1 MSPLSRPLHHGGML
15 TGSASSTSSSVAL
28 TSTAI
33 LHDLLLTYSLLEA
46 EPYEPLSLERVAE
59 LRKEQHKLTAS
70 LQDMQE
76 RISLE
81 KKMRG
86 ATHRLHASGQNA
98 PAIPMLVRR
107 EDVTMAMER
116 TDQVMQQ
123 YMQASDALCDVQRQ
137 LLSHHIA
144 VLRDQIHLEHRHE
157 SDSDWIHGFVTPRRT
172 TSATMPLTPR
182 RCRDPQNASQ
192 PLRDTRL
199 DSLLMH
205 EQQSSPSPQRRNL
218 QRRLSQLCAE
228 HTMLQDLWMA
238 EEPKPTHRVPRDY
251 IREIQQ
257 IQWSLGE
264 LQLSLAAPE
273 DDHAKDHAL
282 EQYMQEVHRLQGI
295 LQEVQSLHGA
305 DSKREPVQDP
315 ASSPA
320 REQDVSADQQSL
332 AVLSVP
338 EHEGVGPTAED
349 RIHSLEESHEKALR
363 DANDK
368 IQSLE
373 EERQR
378 VLQDAKERIRSL
390 QEKLEK
396 ALQAAEDPVPSLQER
411 QEKEGQAPGDLM
423 QPLREPEAYVPHAG
437 DLDQRIDDVPSDASE
452 AAKESEYDRRLAA
465 LREEHAAQEAAH
477 VQTRASLEA
486 RIAQLE
492 SMLEN
497 ETPKAA
503 APPTLSSRLHK
514 MLGGGEPETPAMTR
528 QVSASVTDS
537 SPSRV
542 TDELRAQ
549 LALEREQKDMVTKRL
564 EDVMLLYR
572 SVVDHHGPSTASDEC
587 GLRIDTRAADDP
599 APSDDAPILR
609 TPDALTPT
617 SPHVP
622 ETPRRLT
629 RLDAYV
635 DANSTPTHRSE
646 RRTAVEAR
654 VRILEVQVEQHKRAA
669 EQSRAAYEQLKARH
683 DADMVSTVHERDI
696 VQLWARAWHTLCER
710 LQRQHEFCMRVLGK
724 DDGREEMDGLLDQI
738 KAASS
743 RGAMTP
749 TSATRDDTLQQ
760 EASRLL
766 GQLEEHISDMAEG
779 LARAGSSELGDNV
792 IAQLED
798 RIEDLEEQLAAKS
811 ASLPVVAPKPSES
824 DDTSLYALVLIGA
837 LLPDDDALA
846 HSMSLPLNAL
856 HALFAPPEAQEDTP
870 SAALPPVPA
879 LLATC
884 DLLDVTWRT
893 TTPAFAERVKHL
905 LDGVLLEG
913 TTHHAVAMLAARVMA
928 RVVGTLDTSHMV
940 TERAMVL
947 EETVRGYTD
956 TSASDA
962 PSIDLWT

>member
-1 MSPLSRPLHHGGML
+1 MCMSPLARPLYHGGML
-15 TGSASSTSSSVAL
+15 TGSTSSTSSSVAL

-33 LHDLLLTYSLLEA
+33 LQDLLLTYSLLEA

-59 LRKEQHKLTAS
+59 LRKEQYKLTAS

-86 ATHRLHASGQNA
+86 ATHRLHTSGQNV
-98 PAIPMLVRR
+98 PATPMLVRR

-116 TDQVMQQ
+116 TDEVMQQ

-144 VLRDQIHLEHRHE
+144 VLRDQIQSEHRHE
-157 SDSDWIHGFVTPRRT
+157 SEMHGLATPRWT
-172 TSATMPLTPR
+172 TSSTMPRTPQ
-182 RCRDPQNASQ
+182 RCRDPPNAS
-192 PLRDTRL
+192 PLLRGARL

-205 EQQSSPSPQRRNL
+205 ERESSPSLQRRNL

-238 EEPKPTHRVPRDY
+238 EEPKPTHRVSRDY
-251 IREIQQ
+251 IREMQQ
-257 IQWSLGE
+257 IQWSLKE
-264 LQLSLAAPE
+264 LQLSLAASDNKHPQ
-273 DDHAKDHAL
+273 DHAW
-282 EQYMQEVHRLQGI
+282 EQYMQEVQRLQSL
-295 LQEVQSLHGA
+295 LQEMQSLHGA
-305 DSKREPVQDP
+305 DPAREPVQDP
-315 ASSPA
+315 GSSPA
-320 REQDVSADQQSL
+320 REQDVSADPQPP

-338 EHEGVGPTAED
+338 EQEGAAAAAED
-349 RIHSLEESHEKALR
+349 RLHSLEESHEKALR
-363 DANDK
+363 DANHR

-373 EERQR
+373 EERHR

-390 QEKLEK
+390 QEKLEN
-396 ALQAAEDPVPSLQER
+396 ALQAAEEPVLSVQER
-411 QEKEGQAPGDLM
+411 QEKEGPASEDVA
-423 QPLREPEAYVPHAG
+423 QPLREYEACVLHAG
-437 DLDQRIDDVPSDASE
+437 DPEPLVDSVPNDAWGADQ
-452 AAKESEYDRRLAA
+452 ESECDRRLTA

-497 ETPKAA
+497 EAPKEAA
-503 APPTLSSRLHK
+503 APTFSSRLHD
-514 MLGGGEPETPAMTR
+514 MLGGSEPEVPAMTR
-528 QVSASVTDS
+528 HVSSSAHES
-537 SPSRV
+537 SPSHAM
-542 TDELRAQ
+542 DELRAE
-549 LALEREQKDMVTKRL
+549 LALEREQKDMVAKRL

-572 SVVDHHGPSTASDEC
+572 SVVDHHGPSTASDEN
-587 GLRIDTRAADDP
+587 GLRVDTRAADEA
-599 APSDDAPILR
+599 APWDDAPILR

-617 SPHVP
+617 TPHVP

-629 RLDAYV
+629 RLDAYL
-635 DANSTPTHRSE
+635 DANNTPTHRSE
-646 RRTAVEAR
+646 RRTALEAR
-654 VRILEVQVEQHKRAA
+654 VRLLEVQVEQHKRAA
-669 EQSRAAYEQLKARH
+669 EQSRAAYEQFKARH
-683 DADMVSTVHERDI
+683 DADRASTAHERDL
-696 VQLWARAWHTLCER
+696 VQLWVRAWHTLCER

-749 TSATRDDTLQQ
+749 TSAARDDSLQQ

-824 DDTSLYALVLIGA
+824 EDTGLYALVLMGA

-846 HSMSLPLNAL
+846 HSMSLPLDAL
-856 HALFAPPEAQEDTP
+856 RALFAPPEAPEDTP
-870 SAALPPVPA
+870 TAALPPVPA
-879 LLATC
+879 LRATL
-884 DLLDVTWRT
+884 DLLDVTSRT
-893 TTPAFAERVKHL
+893 TTAAFAERVQRV
-905 LDGVLLEG
+905 LDSVLHEG
-913 TTHHAVAMLAARVMA
+913 TTHDAVATLAARVMA